1 MDQIIKNSFLY
12 LFWGWVK
19 LYIEDSSLWMLDFV
33 DWLDSL
39 CGMIAGFCV
48 FVPLFWPFG
57 YFVYVVFLPIK
68 KKKKCLFGCTKA
80 FKHPLL
86 LLDFSTL
93 VLASILGTLESK
105 MF

>member
-1 MDQIIKNSFLY
+1 MAVRLYGLVRLSMWHDCWFLCLCASFLA
-12 LFWGWVK
+12 FW
-19 LYIEDSSLWMLDFV
+19 L
-33 DWLDSL
+33 L
-39 CGMIAGFCV
+39 CICR
-48 FVPLFWPFG
+48 
-57 YFVYVVFLPIK
+57 FLAYQK